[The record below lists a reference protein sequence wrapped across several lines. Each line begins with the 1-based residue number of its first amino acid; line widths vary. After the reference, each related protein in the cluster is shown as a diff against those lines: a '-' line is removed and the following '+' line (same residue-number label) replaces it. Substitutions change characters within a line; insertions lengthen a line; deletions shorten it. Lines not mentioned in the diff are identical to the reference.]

1 MDDEAIEIV
10 TKASKRELPP
20 DSVLYDKYSL
30 RSGDKIKNLNVEK
43 PKNVGTVDK
52 GNRVGAW
59 VFKC

>member
-52 GNRVGAW
+52 GNRVGA
-59 VFKC
+59 